1 MTGSVSITA
10 MAKPQG
16 SPWCLKKSQADP
28 LSLASACLQAA
39 LAVKLSVW

>member
-1 MTGSVSITA
+1 MTGSVSVTA

-28 LSLASACLQAA
+28 LSPELPVFRL
-39 LAVKLSVW
+39 LWL